1 MLPRMQMKDPF
12 SKTWGLRHTPPS
24 SSLGVQIQ
32 PHSVTAPWGSSNL
45 SNGMQPLAA
54 FLQPLV
60 CQGRTEPPPPTHPGC
75 FSTHTHAHAHKKD
88 ASLAQAKE
96 MPRLADSQ
104 AGGFPLLPRG
114 PAGVRTTRHILQLSG
129 RPAVVWD
136 QGTGLTS
143 TRLTRGVTPP
153 ETNGAV

>member
-54 FLQPLV
+54 FPAAAGV
-60 CQGRTEPPPPTHPGC
+60 SGKNGAAAP
-75 FSTHTHAHAHKKD
+75 HT
-88 ASLAQAKE
+88 
-96 MPRLADSQ
+96 PRLLQYPYTRARTQKGCQFGPGKGNAQVSR
-104 AGGFPLLPRG
+104 FPGRRLPTFTPRSRRG
-114 PAGVRTTRHILQLSG
+114 QNDQTHSPALRKASCSVGPRNWAHQHQTHSWSD
-129 RPAVVWD
+129 P
-136 QGTGLTS
+136 S
-143 TRLTRGVTPP
+143 
-153 ETNGAV
+153 

>member
-1 MLPRMQMKDPF
+1 MLPRMQMKDPL
-12 SKTWGLRHTPPS
+12 SKTWGFRHTPPS
-24 SSLGVQIQ
+24 SSLGVQVQ
-32 PHSVTAPWGSSNL
+32 PHSVTAPWRSSNL

-54 FLQPLV
+54 FPAAAGESGKNGAAAPL
-60 CQGRTEPPPPTHPGC
+60 PTPAA
-75 FSTHTHAHAHKKD
+75 SVPIHTRMHTKD

-104 AGGFPLLPRG
+104 AGGFPRLPRG

-129 RPAVVWD
+129 GPAVVWG

-143 TRLTRGVTPP
+143 TSLTRGVTPP
-153 ETNGAV
+153 EANGAV